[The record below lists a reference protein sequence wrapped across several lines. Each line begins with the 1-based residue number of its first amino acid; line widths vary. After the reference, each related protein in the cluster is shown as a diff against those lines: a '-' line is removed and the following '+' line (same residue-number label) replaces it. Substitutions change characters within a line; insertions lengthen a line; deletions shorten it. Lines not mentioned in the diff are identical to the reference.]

1 MQNFTKR
8 YIVGIVKTTGY
19 IKLKYMKI
27 LKAIYAQF
35 VLMQKVI
42 LKNLGSK
49 KMETEIEFNVTWE
62 LVQFLHSVNGKS
74 NIVTAGHPDNRVR
87 GVAFTEE
94 CAALLIDGA
103 TIYKRYMS
111 AVPWLPFKSALVILA
126 ENPNCDYLRFIS
138 SLKIGNTAALKRKGE
153 QPYLLFGNGD
163 TYKAS
168 LVTEEFFPER
178 DAEYCITLDKERAI
192 NLLSSNYFG
201 VKIQNGL
208 VSLRTVSSKQQ
219 MDLKELVGC
228 IPSTLRGMLR
238 KELDGDAS
246 PSSQATIKK
255 SDNIKIGIPR
265 NFSEALQ
272 CPAIIRIRTENN
284 NELVIAVKYVDNEL

>member
-1 MQNFTKR
+1 
-8 YIVGIVKTTGY
+8 
-19 IKLKYMKI
+19 
-27 LKAIYAQF
+27 
-35 VLMQKVI
+35 
-42 LKNLGSK
+42 
-49 KMETEIEFNVTWE
+49 METEIEFNVTWE